1 MAGVHWGVNQDGKD
15 LDVNKVVLQD
25 IMVMC
30 VYINVD
36 FVLRE
41 QPVMF
46 QMEFVTM
53 VVMWGILVFNV
64 LIVSFVK
71 LLMSLNISKMFPLP
85 SNTIQ
90 LISLV

>member
-1 MAGVHWGVNQDGKD
+1 MAGVHWGVNQGGKD
-15 LDVNKVVLQD
+15 LDANKVVLQD

-53 VVMWGILVFNV
+53 VVMWVILVFNV
-64 LIVSFVK
+64 LIK
-71 LLMSLNISKMFPLP
+71 
-85 SNTIQ
+85 Q
-90 LISLV
+90 